1 MKLKSILAILVT
13 QLVFSQTMLKEI
25 NLSGDDGGRIT
36 GQDWSSNELVNK
48 VNVLFYVD
56 PDEKDMNEH
65 VGQALKKEKFSRDNY
80 QSLAV
85 INMGATW
92 KPNFI
97 LESVLEGKQKEYPD
111 TIYVKDFK
119 KVFVKE
125 WNLKDDSSNVLLFNK
140 KGELIYKIEGKAT
153 DEQVKELIG
162 LVKANL

>member
-1 MKLKSILAILVT
+1 MKLKLLLAVLVA
-13 QLVFSQTMLKEI
+13 QLSFSQTMLKEI
-25 NLSGDDGGRIT
+25 KLSGDQGGRIT
-36 GQDWSSNELVNK
+36 GQDWSSTELVNK
-48 VNVLFYVD
+48 VHVLFYVD

-65 VGQALKKEKFSRDNY
+65 VGQALKKEQFSRDNY

-111 TIYVKDFK
+111 TIYVKDFNK
-119 KVFVKE
+119 ALVKE
-125 WNLKDDSSNVLLFNK
+125 WNLQDDSSNVLLFNK

-153 DEQVKELIG
+153 DEQVTELIG